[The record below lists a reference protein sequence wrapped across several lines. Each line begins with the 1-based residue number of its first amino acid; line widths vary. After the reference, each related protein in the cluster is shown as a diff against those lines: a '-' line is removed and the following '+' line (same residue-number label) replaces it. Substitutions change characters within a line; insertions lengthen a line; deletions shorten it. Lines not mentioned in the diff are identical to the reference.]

1 MGFLLVVDDNDDL
14 RYVVARLLRLSGHE
28 VREAANGK
36 AALAAIEER
45 EPDLIVLDLWMP
57 EMNGLDVCR
66 ALKSNP
72 FRARIPILMLTA
84 QSDLEHKVEGF
95 EAGADDYLA
104 KPFEP
109 AELKVRVQALMRL
122 VQRESDRNPSSGL
135 PGGRAIEVEIAR
147 RVSDAGQKPF
157 AVIYFDLDH
166 FKPYAD
172 AFGFAVADATIA
184 AAGPALHRALMR
196 AGVPGDFAGHIGGD
210 DFIAV
215 TSLEAAEAVARA
227 AGEEFFNAVGS
238 IVGEAVLSQGV
249 FTGYDREGHVRE
261 FPLARL
267 AAMVLCVQPQ
277 QYQSL
282 MHLGTRAAE
291 LKQKAKAQG
300 AGSIIVD
307 DL

>member
-1 MGFLLVVDDNDDL
+1 MSFLLVVDDNDDL
-14 RYVVARLLRLSGHE
+14 RHVVAQVLRLAGHE
-28 VREAANGK
+28 VVEASNGK
-36 AALAAIEER
+36 SALSAVAER
-45 EPDLIVLDLWMP
+45 EPDLMVLDLWMP
-57 EMNGLDVCR
+57 EMDGLAVCR

-84 QSDLEHKVEGF
+84 QSDIEHKVEGF

-109 AELKVRVQALMRL
+109 IELKVRVQALLRL

-135 PGGRAIEVEIAR
+135 PGGRAIEAEIAR
-147 RVSDAGQKPF
+147 RVANKNQAPF

-172 AFGFAVADATIA
+172 VFGFAVADATIA
-184 AAGPALHRALMR
+184 ATGPALHRALTR
-196 AGVPGDFAGHIGGD
+196 AGVPDDFAGHIGGD

-215 TSLEAAEAVARA
+215 TSIEAAEAVARA
-227 AGEEFFNAVGS
+227 AGEEFYNAVGA
-238 IVGEAVLSQGV
+238 IIGEAALSRGV
-249 FTGYDREGHVRE
+249 FQGRDREGRERE
-261 FPLARL
+261 FSLAGL
-267 AAMVLCVQPQ
+267 ASVVLRVEPQ
-277 QYQSL
+277 KYQSL

-291 LKQKAKAQG
+291 MKQQAKAQG
-300 AGSIIVD
+300 AGSVVVT

>member
-1 MGFLLVVDDNDDL
+1 MSFLLVVDDNEDL
-14 RYVVARLLRLSGHE
+14 RHVVAQVLRLAGHE
-28 VREAANGK
+28 VVEAPNGK
-36 AALAAIEER
+36 SALLAVEAR

-57 EMNGLDVCR
+57 EMDGLAVCR
-66 ALKSNP
+66 ALKGNP

-109 AELKVRVQALMRL
+109 VELKVRVQSLLRL

-135 PGGRAIEVEIAR
+135 PGGRAIEAEIAR
-147 RVSDAGQKPF
+147 RVGDSAQVPF

-166 FKPYAD
+166 FKPFAD

-184 AAGPALHRALMR
+184 ATGPALHRALMR
-196 AGVPGDFAGHIGGD
+196 ANVPNDFAGHIGGD
-210 DFIAV
+210 DFIAI
-215 TSLEAAEAVARA
+215 TSIETAETVAQAAS
-227 AGEEFFNAVGS
+227 EEFYQAVETILGK
-238 IVGEAVLSQGV
+238 EAMARGV
-249 FTGYDREGHVRE
+249 FAGYDREGCERE
-261 FPLARL
+261 FSLASL
-267 AAMVLCVQPQ
+267 ASIILRVEPQ
-277 QYQSL
+277 KYQSL

-291 LKQKAKAQG
+291 LKQQAKAQG
-300 AGSIIVD
+300 AGSVVVD